1 MHGIFYNM
9 IPLYQNIFSFLILK
23 KLRRKASHH
32 LQNNNYNK
40 CREYVLIY
48 KTSIIQ
54 FFLPNRM
61 YCLALCLYG
70 FFNLK
75 YDETHGQFT
84 LLRIKGRGRDWKSKE
99 RLIKEKHAN
108 SILERICTWKDDKV
122 KQGQLFIREAVNHL
136 IHCKTGVQN
145 VGSDIW
151 SNWNHSISSPCG
163 NLNHRTTNLF
173 SNALR
178 KLPYQ
183 TRCQCIFWRI
193 SAM

>member
-70 FFNLK
+70 FLPQAWWNSWSI
-75 YDETHGQFT
+75 TP
-84 LLRIKGRGRDWKSKE
+84 LRIKGRGRDWKPKE
-99 RLIKEKHAN
+99 WYLLKRSM
-108 SILERICTWKDDKV
+108 SIVIGTWKYILGRICTWKDDKV
-122 KQGQLFIREAVNHL
+122 K
-136 IHCKTGVQN
+136 
-145 VGSDIW
+145 
-151 SNWNHSISSPCG
+151 
-163 NLNHRTTNLF
+163 
-173 SNALR
+173 
-178 KLPYQ
+178 
-183 TRCQCIFWRI
+183 
-193 SAM
+193 

>member
-70 FFNLK
+70 FLPQAWWNSWSI
-75 YDETHGQFT
+75 TP
-84 LLRIKGRGRDWKSKE
+84 LRIKGRGRDWKSKE

-108 SILERICTWKDDKV
+108 SIEPENTWTNMHLKGW
-122 KQGQLFIREAVNHL
+122 QGQ
-136 IHCKTGVQN
+136 T
-145 VGSDIW
+145 
-151 SNWNHSISSPCG
+151 
-163 NLNHRTTNLF
+163 RTTL
-173 SNALR
+173 
-178 KLPYQ
+178 YQ
-183 TRCQCIFWRI
+183 RNG
-193 SAM
+193 

>member
-1 MHGIFYNM
+1 M
-9 IPLYQNIFSFLILK
+9 
-23 KLRRKASHH
+23 
-32 LQNNNYNK
+32 
-40 CREYVLIY
+40 LIY
-48 KTSIIQ
+48 KASIIQ

-70 FFNLK
+70 FLPQAWWNSWSI
-75 YDETHGQFT
+75 TP
-84 LLRIKGRGRDWKSKE
+84 LRIKGRGRDWKSKE